1 MTQTAILCVDDE
13 QTILESLKIELEDVF
28 GDDHLL
34 EIAQGGEEALE
45 VIEELLEEGYE
56 LALVI
61 SDYIMPDMKG
71 DELLKRIHE
80 LSPKTLKIMLTGQ
93 ADLTA
98 VANAIN
104 YAKLYRYIAKPWH
117 PEDLSLTVSEALS
130 SYRMEQQ
137 LAQKTIELERVN
149 RALEE
154 ANRKQAKSIAQ
165 LQENEDRLMQFLEA
179 MPVGVFVTD
188 NRGQPYYLNSR
199 AQKLLGKGKVDVDRP
214 QELREIYQLYQARSD
229 RLYPLERELVHRAL
243 QGESAT
249 LDDLEI
255 RKGDTVIPIEAWGT
269 PIYDANSSIEY
280 TIVAFQDITD
290 RQKAEEE
297 RIKFTEQLLELNR
310 ANERFVPSQFLR
322 LLDKQSIVEVKLGES
337 VEQTLSILF
346 ADIRSFTTLS
356 ERLTLEENFKFI
368 NSFLSRMEPAI
379 IHNQGFIDKYIGD
392 GIMALFAG
400 GADDAIQAGIS
411 MLQRLSEYNIHRQ
424 RSGYAPIEIGIGI
437 NTGNL
442 MLGTVG
448 GQFRMDGTVIGD
460 AVNLASRIEGL
471 TKNYGVSLLI
481 SDRTFFALDEPEK
494 YDVRAIDRVAVKGKS
509 EQVWVYEVFSADSQE
524 LQVLK
529 RQTQGLF
536 DRAVALSQSGL
547 WQDAQQKFI
556 ECLALNPGDRVA
568 MSYLER
574 CRQSID
580 RGYE

>member
-1 MTQTAILCVDDE
+1 MSQTAILCVDDE

-28 GDDHLL
+28 GDDHLIEL
-34 EIAQGGEEALE
+34 AQGGEEALE
-45 VIEELLEEGYE
+45 VIEELLEDDYE
-56 LALVI
+56 IALVI

-130 SYRMEQQ
+130 SYQIERK
-137 LAQKTIELERVN
+137 LAQKTSELERVN
-149 RALEE
+149 QALEA
-154 ANRKQAKSIAQ
+154 ANQEQVKLIAQ

-188 NRGQPYYLNSR
+188 GQGQPYYLNSR
-199 AQKLLGKGKVDVDRP
+199 AQTLLGKNKVEVSDP
-214 QELREIYQLYQARSD
+214 QQLREVYQLYQARSD
-229 RLYPLERELVHRAL
+229 RLYPPERDLILRAL

-249 LDDLEI
+249 SNDLEI
-255 RKGDTVIPIEAWGT
+255 RQLARTVPIEAWGT
-269 PIYDANSSIEY
+269 PIYDAQGNVAYAIA
-280 TIVAFQDITD
+280 AFQDITE

-297 RIKFTEQLLELNR
+297 RIKFTEQLLELNH

-337 VEQTLSILF
+337 VEQTMSILF
-346 ADIRSFTTLS
+346 ADIRAFTTMS
-356 ERLTLEENFKFI
+356 ERLSLEENFKFI

-379 IHNQGFIDKYIGD
+379 LNNQGFIDKYIGD

-400 GADDAIQAGIS
+400 DADDAVRAGIS
-411 MLQRLSEYNIHRQ
+411 MLDRLTEYNIHRG
-424 RSGYAPIEIGIGI
+424 RSGYPPIEIGIGI

-448 GQFRMDGTVIGD
+448 GEFRMDGTVIGD
-460 AVNLASRIEGL
+460 AVNLASRMEGL
-471 TKNYGVSLLI
+471 TKNYGVPLLI
-481 SDRTFFALDEPEK
+481 SDRTYFSLCTPEN
-494 YDVRAIDRVAVKGKS
+494 YDVRPIDRVAVKGKS
-509 EQVWVYEVFSADSQE
+509 EQVSVFEVFSADGEE
-524 LQVLK
+524 LRSLK
-529 RQTQGLF
+529 RQTQTLF
-536 DRAVALSQSGL
+536 EQAVVLYQSGF
-547 WQDAQQKFI
+547 WQDAQQKFM
-556 ECLALNPGDRVA
+556 ECLALNPGDRVVTI
-568 MSYLER
+568 YLER
-574 CRQSID
+574 CRQA
-580 RGYE
+580 RG